1 MIHKLIPLLILAVAL
16 LFIGCKQENQPTQ
29 NESDLELQGLD
40 KKPAKG
46 ELITF
51 TGDLEG
57 VPPTQLVFDCCPNAG
72 PNPPY
77 TMKLST
83 EKFPPEISG
92 RKLDGFIFLN
102 NFGRNLPWKYKVS
115 FWWVEGPVEDPD
127 TTLIVV
133 RGGEPYQDRRT
144 KILTVTFTEDTC
156 WIYYPDP
163 LKDTDTVYVTFTLIR
178 DPQRG

>member
-1 MIHKLIPLLILAVAL
+1 MIHKLIPFLMLALAL

-57 VPPTQLVFDCCPNAG
+57 VPNPQEVFNCCPNAG
-72 PNPPY
+72 PSPPY
-77 TMKLST
+77 SMMLSS
-83 EKFPPEISG
+83 EKFPPEMSG
-92 RKLDGFIFLN
+92 RKLDGFIFMN
-102 NFGRNLPWKYKVS
+102 NFGRNLPWAYKVS
-115 FWWVEGPVEDPD
+115 FWWVEDPD
-127 TTLIVV
+127 TTLIIV
-133 RGGEPYQDRRT
+133 RGGETYLEKIT

-156 WIYYPDP
+156 WIYYPNGVE
-163 LKDTDTVYVTFTLIR
+163 DTVYVNFTLIR

>member
-1 MIHKLIPLLILAVAL
+1 MAHKLIPFLMLAVAL

-29 NESDLELQGLD
+29 NESDLELQGLN
-40 KKPAKG
+40 KKPAEG

-57 VPPTQLVFDCCPNAG
+57 VPPTQLVFNCCPNAG
-72 PNPPY
+72 PFPEY
-77 TMKLST
+77 TMLLK
-83 EKFPPEISG
+83 EDPFPLEISERELYG
-92 RKLDGFIFLN
+92 NIFMN
-102 NFGRNLPWKYKVS
+102 RFGHNLPWKYKVS
-115 FWWVEGPVEDPD
+115 FWWAEGQD
-127 TTLIVV
+127 TTLIIV

-144 KILTVTFTEDTC
+144 KVLTVTFTEDTC

-178 DPQRG
+178 DPQKG